1 MGREDKKEPISDLTR
16 HNLKR
21 EEEVREATKRLDEYL
36 VTKFD
41 LNKPQ
46 SMKDETKEKIQKDKL
61 KTPVAKEGEQMV
73 KSVESKNNKKGEEEA
88 SETKASETKATEK

>member
-1 MGREDKKEPISDLTR
+1 MAKEDKKEPISDLTK

-41 LNKPQ
+41 LNKPKSTKGAPEEKTQ
-46 SMKDETKEKIQKDKL
+46 KEKPKASEAKEL
-61 KTPVAKEGEQMV
+61 KEGEQAAKSAESINDKKSEEKEAEV
-73 KSVESKNNKKGEEEA
+73 KV
-88 SETKASETKATEK
+88 TEK

>member
-1 MGREDKKEPISDLTR
+1 MAKEDKKEPISDLTK

-21 EEEVREATKRLDEYL
+21 EEEVRAATKRLDEYL

-46 SMKDETKEKIQKDKL
+46 PTKGVSEEKRQEEKPK
-61 KTPVAKEGEQMV
+61 VSEAKEGEQPA
-73 KSVESKNNKKGEEEA
+73 KSAESRNDKKAEA
-88 SETKASETKATEK
+88 NEPETKETEK

>member
-1 MGREDKKEPISDLTR
+1 MAKEDKKEPISDLTK

-21 EEEVREATKRLDEYL
+21 EEEVRAATKRLDEYL

-46 SMKDETKEKIQKDKL
+46 PTKGVSEEKTQEEKPKAS
-61 KTPVAKEGEQMV
+61 KAKEGEQPA
-73 KSVESKNNKKGEEEA
+73 KSAESKNVKKAEA
-88 SETKASETKATEK
+88 RESEPNESETKETEK

>member
-21 EEEVREATKRLDEYL
+21 EEEVRASTKRLDEYL

-41 LNKPQ
+41 LNKPKSAREVSEEKTQ
-46 SMKDETKEKIQKDKL
+46 KEKPNTSEVKESEQ
-61 KTPVAKEGEQMV
+61 TAKNAEG
-73 KSVESKNNKKGEEEA
+73 KNEKKAEENV
-88 SETKASETKATEK
+88 SQTKASEK

>member
-1 MGREDKKEPISDLTR
+1 MAKEGKKEPISDLTK

-41 LNKPQ
+41 LNKPK
-46 SMKDETKEKIQKDKL
+46 SARRVSDEKTPQKEKP
-61 KTPVAKEGEQMV
+61 KTSEAKESERTAKSGED
-73 KSVESKNNKKGEEEA
+73 KSDKKAEAKESGI
-88 SETKASETKATEK
+88 KATEK

>member
-1 MGREDKKEPISDLTR
+1 MAKESKKEPISDLTK

-41 LNKPQ
+41 LNKPKSTKGVSEEKTQ
-46 SMKDETKEKIQKDKL
+46 KEKQKD
-61 KTPVAKEGEQMV
+61 PEAKEGDQTA
-73 KSVESKNNKKGEEEA
+73 KNAKDKNDKKAEEKE
-88 SETKASETKATEK
+88 SETKATEK